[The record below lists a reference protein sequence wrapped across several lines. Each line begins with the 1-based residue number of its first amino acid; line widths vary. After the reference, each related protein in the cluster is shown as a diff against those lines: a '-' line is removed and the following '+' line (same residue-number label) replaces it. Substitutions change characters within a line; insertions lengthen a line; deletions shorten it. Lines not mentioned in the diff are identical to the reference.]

1 VITLINKSNKLNENK
16 NSLSVTYSR
25 KVNIIFGHY
34 PYPDV
39 IHNFILDIK
48 NNIDPNMKSYTNV
61 KGGMTNW
68 NYFLDKKNFINF
80 MTYLINKHQTTHPYL
95 FEYFFE
101 KYFINNAWGNEIKQN
116 DSLGYHTHPCLHGIL
131 YLTKG
136 CDLILPELNLKI
148 TPEPGDYY
156 ILPPEI
162 LHGFEKYDDENNRY
176 SLIFNIYESDNKFE
190 FNKKLESSK

>member
-61 KGGMTNW
+61 KV
-68 NYFLDKKNFINF
+68 
-80 MTYLINKHQTTHPYL
+80 
-95 FEYFFE
+95 
-101 KYFINNAWGNEIKQN
+101 
-116 DSLGYHTHPCLHGIL
+116 GI
-131 YLTKG
+131 
-136 CDLILPELNLKI
+136 
-148 TPEPGDYY
+148 
-156 ILPPEI
+156 
-162 LHGFEKYDDENNRY
+162 
-176 SLIFNIYESDNKFE
+176 IF
-190 FNKKLESSK
+190 